1 MRNIEPLM
9 QNPNFKFINH
19 NIKVLR
25 FFCSNLKKYPYI
37 FINGGIMKKQNI
49 WALTLFSLI
58 LVLSVYYITLPN
70 EYDVVNKDVAK
81 TTIKEVDKNQ
91 VIETLKIENNENKL
105 KREKELHEILTKEDA
120 SKEEKNNA
128 YEELKALNI
137 LKSKEEELVLK
148 IKDKFNLENYVEIK
162 DDQIKVILIKNEHDE
177 KLASEIMD
185 YVQESFDE
193 KKYISIKFEK
203 E

>member
-1 MRNIEPLM
+1 
-9 QNPNFKFINH
+9 
-19 NIKVLR
+19 
-25 FFCSNLKKYPYI
+25 
-37 FINGGIMKKQNI
+37 MKKQNI

-148 IKDKFNLENYVEIK
+148 IKDKFNLENYVEIN

-185 YVQESFDE
+185 YVQESFEE

>member
-1 MRNIEPLM
+1 
-9 QNPNFKFINH
+9 
-19 NIKVLR
+19 
-25 FFCSNLKKYPYI
+25 
-37 FINGGIMKKQNI
+37 MKKQNI

-70 EYDVVNKDVAK
+70 EYEAISKDEAK
-81 TTIKEVDKNQ
+81 TTISEVEENK
-91 VIETLKIENNENKL
+91 VIETLKIENKENKT
-105 KREKELHEILTKEDA
+105 KKEKELHEVLTNEEA
-120 SKEEKNNA
+120 TKEEKNNA

-137 LKSKEEELVLK
+137 LKNKEEELEIK
-148 IKDKFNLENYVEIK
+148 IKDKFNLDNYVEIN
-162 DDQIKVILIKNEHDE
+162 DENIKVVLVKNEHNE

-185 YVQESFDE
+185 FVQESFDE

>member
-1 MRNIEPLM
+1 
-9 QNPNFKFINH
+9 
-19 NIKVLR
+19 
-25 FFCSNLKKYPYI
+25 
-37 FINGGIMKKQNI
+37 MKKQNI

>member
-1 MRNIEPLM
+1 
-9 QNPNFKFINH
+9 
-19 NIKVLR
+19 
-25 FFCSNLKKYPYI
+25 
-37 FINGGIMKKQNI
+37 MKKQNI

-91 VIETLKIENNENKL
+91 VIETLKIENDENKL

>member
-1 MRNIEPLM
+1 
-9 QNPNFKFINH
+9 
-19 NIKVLR
+19 
-25 FFCSNLKKYPYI
+25 
-37 FINGGIMKKQNI
+37 MKKQNI

-137 LKSKEEELVLK
+137 LKSKEEELILK

-185 YVQESFDE
+185 YVQESFEE

>member
-1 MRNIEPLM
+1 
-9 QNPNFKFINH
+9 
-19 NIKVLR
+19 
-25 FFCSNLKKYPYI
+25 
-37 FINGGIMKKQNI
+37 MKKQNI

-91 VIETLKIENNENKL
+91 VIETLKIENDENKS

-137 LKSKEEELVLK
+137 LKSKEEELILK

-185 YVQESFDE
+185 YVQESFEE

>member
-1 MRNIEPLM
+1 
-9 QNPNFKFINH
+9 
-19 NIKVLR
+19 
-25 FFCSNLKKYPYI
+25 
-37 FINGGIMKKQNI
+37 MKKQNI

-105 KREKELHEILTKEDA
+105 KKEKELHEILTKEDA

-128 YEELKALNI
+128 YEELKALNV
-137 LKSKEEELVLK
+137 LKSKEEELEIK
-148 IKDKFNLENYVEIK
+148 IKDKFNLDNYVEINE
-162 DDQIKVILIKNEHDE
+162 DQIKIVLIKNEHNE
-177 KLASEIMD
+177 KMASEIMD
-185 YVQESFDE
+185 FVQESFEE
-193 KKYISIKFEK
+193 KKYITIKFEK

>member
-1 MRNIEPLM
+1 
-9 QNPNFKFINH
+9 
-19 NIKVLR
+19 
-25 FFCSNLKKYPYI
+25 
-37 FINGGIMKKQNI
+37 MKKQNI

-91 VIETLKIENNENKL
+91 VIETLKIENDENKL

-128 YEELKALNI
+128 YEELKALNV
-137 LKSKEEELVLK
+137 LKSKEEELELK
-148 IKDKFNLENYVEIK
+148 IKDKFNLDNFVEIN
-162 DDQIKVILIKNEHDE
+162 DDQIKIVLIKNEHNE
-177 KLASEIMD
+177 KLVSEIMD
-185 YVQESFDE
+185 FVQENFEE
-193 KKYISIKFEK
+193 KKYITVKFGK